1 MHRHVWGVTRQV
13 AHQVAAK
20 ARMTTN
26 CHTGA
31 VSELLFCAQAG
42 MRGWSVFT
50 PVGHAHTVDVC
61 LVKPGGRPIGVQVK
75 TAAIARRYPHAAA
88 DYHIQSGCGRSGKT
102 PYGTGAFDVL
112 AAWLPDIE
120 EFAFWTLADIACRKT
135 IRYSP
140 KRHRAPGNWDLL
152 DTAAHTC

>member
-1 MHRHVWGVTRQV
+1 
-13 AHQVAAK
+13 
-20 ARMTTN
+20 MTTN

-75 TAAIARRYPHAAA
+75 TAHVSRDGYQFNASRPM
-88 DYHIQSGCGRSGKT
+88 SKT
-102 PYGTGAFDVL
+102 AYIEGDFDVM

-120 EFAFWTLADIACRKT
+120 EFVFWTLACIAGRKAV
-135 IRYSP
+135 RYSP
-140 KRHRAPGNWDLL
+140 KRHRQPGNWDLL
-152 DTAAHTC
+152 DTIAHI

>member
-1 MHRHVWGVTRQV
+1 
-13 AHQVAAK
+13 
-20 ARMTTN
+20 MTTN

-75 TAAIARRYPHAAA
+75 TAHASRDGYQFNASRP
-88 DYHIQSGCGRSGKT
+88 ISKT
-102 PYGTGAFDVL
+102 AYIKGDFDVM
-112 AAWLPDIE
+112 AARLPDIE
-120 EFAFWTLADIACRKT
+120 EFVFWTLACIAGRKV

-140 KRHRAPGNWDLL
+140 KRHRQPGNWELL
-152 DTAAHTC
+152 DMAAHI